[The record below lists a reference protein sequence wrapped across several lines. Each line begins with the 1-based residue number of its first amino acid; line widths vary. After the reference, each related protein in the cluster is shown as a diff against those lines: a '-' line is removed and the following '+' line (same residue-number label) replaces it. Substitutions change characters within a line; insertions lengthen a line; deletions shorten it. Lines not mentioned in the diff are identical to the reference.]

1 MNNTLADK
9 TELGFEY
16 QDLVFLKYLL
26 NMKPSEKVGLEVID
40 DIHIDSV
47 SNTLDLIQVK
57 HSINNKNL
65 SEKDIDFWKTL
76 YNWNELIHNNNQYK
90 EKNIKFI
97 IFTSKGISNQPLM
110 LELKK
115 ENKNIDL
122 ILNGI
127 NRICQEVE
135 RSEQKKDPTKNP
147 NPIYKYTR
155 PLSLLPQDNLRFII
169 SRLYIEEDND
179 TIMND
184 IDSALSYYAVP
195 QQKINYIRDH
205 LLGSIKAFKFEK
217 VLSGQK
223 VEVSYEEFRTGYINF
238 NLLLQEIRTPDINIK
253 GFYSYDVP
261 ENISFVKG
269 IYASQLKDIDITEED
284 IKNYGISYIRSY
296 CFLRELIDNGE
307 MLEFENSDLDSEL
320 KAKWR
325 KIFRKHQYSS
335 QSTLERSRS
344 ILFESMDID
353 SNIRSTTL
361 PTDISNGKL
370 IELSDKPEIGWQKNW
385 ESKYGH

>member
-57 HSINNKNL
+57 HSVNNKNL

-76 YNWNELIHNNNQYK
+76 YNWNELIHDDNQYK
-90 EKNIKFI
+90 DKNIKFI
-97 IFTSKGISNQPLM
+97 IFTSKGVSNQPLM

-115 ENKNIDL
+115 ENKNTDL
-122 ILNGI
+122 ILKGI
-127 NRICQEVE
+127 NRICHEVE
-135 RSEQKKDPTKNP
+135 LSEQKKDPTKSP

-155 PLSLLPQDNLRFII
+155 PLSLLPQDDLRFII

-195 QQKINYIRDH
+195 KQKINSIRDH
-205 LLGSIKAFKFEK
+205 LLGSIKTFKFEK

-223 VEVSYEEFRTGYINF
+223 VEISYEEFRTGYINF
-238 NLLLQEIRTPDINIK
+238 NLLLQEIRTPNINIQR
-253 GFYSYDVP
+253 FYSYEVP

-296 CFLRELIDNGE
+296 CFIRELIDNGE

-325 KIFRKHQYSS
+325 KIFRKNQYSS
-335 QSTLERSRS
+335 QSELERSRS

-370 IELSDKPEIGWQKNW
+370 IELSDKPEIGWQENW

>member
-76 YNWNELIHNNNQYK
+76 YNWNELIHDDNQYK
-90 EKNIKFI
+90 DKNIKFI
-97 IFTSKGISNQPLM
+97 IFTSKGVSNQPLM

-115 ENKNIDL
+115 ENKNTDL
-122 ILNGI
+122 ILKGI
-127 NRICQEVE
+127 NRICHEVE
-135 RSEQKKDPTKNP
+135 LSEQKKDPTKSP

-155 PLSLLPQDNLRFII
+155 PLSLLPQDDLRFII

-195 QQKINYIRDH
+195 KQKINSIRDH
-205 LLGSIKAFKFEK
+205 LLGSIKTFKFEK

-223 VEVSYEEFRTGYINF
+223 VEISYEEFRTGYINF
-238 NLLLQEIRTPDINIK
+238 NLLLQEIRTPNINIQR
-253 GFYSYDVP
+253 FYSYEVP

-296 CFLRELIDNGE
+296 CFIRELIDNGE

-325 KIFRKHQYSS
+325 KIFRKNQYSS
-335 QSTLERSRS
+335 QSELERSRS

-370 IELSDKPEIGWQKNW
+370 IELSDKPEIGWQENW

>member
-26 NMKPSEKVGLEVID
+26 NMKPYEKIGLEVID

-57 HSINNKNL
+57 HSINSHNL

-76 YNWNELIHNNNQYK
+76 YNWNELIRNDSKYK
-90 EKNIKFI
+90 EKNVKFI
-97 IFTSKGISNQPLM
+97 IFTSKGISNQSLM

-115 ENKNIDL
+115 GNRDIDL

-127 NRICQEVE
+127 NRICREVE
-135 RSEQKKDPTKNP
+135 QSEQQKDSKKSQ
-147 NPIYKYTR
+147 NPIYKYTKS
-155 PLSLLPQDNLRFII
+155 LSLLPQDNLRFIVN
-169 SRLYIEEDND
+169 RLYIEEDND
-179 TIMND
+179 SIMND
-184 IDSALSYYAVP
+184 IDNTLSYYGIP
-195 QQKINYIRDH
+195 HQRITYIRDH
-205 LLGSIKAFKFEK
+205 LIGTIKTFKFEK

-223 VEVSYEEFRTGYINF
+223 TEVSYEEFRTGYINF

-253 GFYSYDVP
+253 KFYDYEVP

-269 IYASQLKDIDITEED
+269 IYVSQLKDINITDDD
-284 IKNYGISYIRSY
+284 IKDYGILYIRSY
-296 CFLRELIDNGE
+296 CFLRELIDDGE
-307 MLEFENSDLDSEL
+307 MLEFEKNNLEIEL
-320 KAKWR
+320 KSRWKN
-325 KIFRKHQYSS
+325 IFKKYQYSS
-335 QSTLERSRS
+335 QPELERSQS
-344 ILFESMDID
+344 ILFESMGIEA
-353 SNIRSTTL
+353 NIRSTIL

-370 IELSDKPEIGWQKNW
+370 IELSDKPEIGWNKNW
-385 ESKYGH
+385 ELTYGN

>member
-76 YNWNELIHNNNQYK
+76 YNWNELIHNDNQYK
-90 EKNIKFI
+90 DKNIKFI
-97 IFTSKGISNQPLM
+97 IFTSKGVSNQPLM

-115 ENKNIDL
+115 ENKNTDL
-122 ILNGI
+122 ILKGI
-127 NRICQEVE
+127 NRICHEVE
-135 RSEQKKDPTKNP
+135 LSEQKKDPTKSP

-155 PLSLLPQDNLRFII
+155 PLSLLPQDDLRFII

-195 QQKINYIRDH
+195 KQKINSIRDH
-205 LLGSIKAFKFEK
+205 LLGSIKTFKFEK

-223 VEVSYEEFRTGYINF
+223 VEISYEEFRTGYINF
-238 NLLLQEIRTPDINIK
+238 NLLLQEIRTPNINIQR
-253 GFYSYDVP
+253 FYSYEVP

-296 CFLRELIDNGE
+296 CFIRELIDNGE

-325 KIFRKHQYSS
+325 KIFRKNQYSS
-335 QSTLERSRS
+335 QSELERSRS

>member
-57 HSINNKNL
+57 HSINSKNL
-65 SEKDIDFWKTL
+65 SEKDIDLWKTL
-76 YNWNELIHNNNQYK
+76 YNWNELIHKNNHYK

-115 ENKNIDL
+115 VTKDIEL

-127 NRICQEVE
+127 NRICHEVE
-135 RSEQKKDPTKNP
+135 LSEQKKDPKKNP
-147 NPIYKYTR
+147 NPIYKYTKL
-155 PLSLLPQDNLRFII
+155 LSSSSQDNLRFII
-169 SRLYIEEDND
+169 GRLYIEEDND
-179 TIMND
+179 TILNEID
-184 IDSALSYYAVP
+184 ISLSYYAVP
-195 QQKINYIRDH
+195 PQKINSIRDH
-205 LLGSIKAFKFEK
+205 LLGSIKTFKFERI
-217 VLSGQK
+217 LSGQK
-223 VEVSYEEFRTGYINF
+223 VEISYEEFRAGYINF
-238 NLLLQEIRTPDINIK
+238 NLRLQEIRTPDINIK
-253 GFYSYDVP
+253 RFYSYEVP

-269 IYASQLKDIDITEED
+269 IYVSQLKDIEITEED
-284 IKNYGISYIRSY
+284 INNYGMSYIRSY

-307 MLEFENSDLDSEL
+307 MLEFENNDLDSEL

-325 KIFRKHQYSS
+325 KIFRKNQYSNNS
-335 QSTLERSRS
+335 ELERSRC

-353 SNIRSTTL
+353 SNIRSTIL

-370 IELSDKPEIGWQKNW
+370 IELSDKPEIGWQDNW